1 MSVPGQEPRHLAVAV
16 CQRGDGDGG
25 GRAHQPVHHLHR
37 VICNTVYRVICNTIS
52 CLQGDHITADLSPV
66 STVALGH
73 CLHGHH
79 LGEVGGVE
87 RLPVGRHPAPPAL
100 LAVELQTILQYFSF
114 YTTKSMMWRPA
125 ISRVMK
131 NIFHPDNGKYLNS
144 LPLGTYRRGVCRE
157 SRRKH
162 SAAYSGTPLRG
173 RPLPAR
179 TPR

>member
-1 MSVPGQEPRHLAVAV
+1 MLTSPCTTCTGSFVTLSTGSFVTLSI
-16 CQRGDGDGG
+16 D
-25 GRAHQPVHHLHR
+25 
-37 VICNTVYRVICNTIS
+37 
-52 CLQGDHITADLSPV
+52 LQGDHITADLGPV

-79 LGEVGGVE
+79 LGQVAGVE

-100 LAVELQTILQYFSF
+100 LAVELKTVLQYFSF

-179 TPR
+179 TPRLHSSHVSWGLWHFRL

>member
-1 MSVPGQEPRHLAVAV
+1 MSQARSRVTSLWPCVSVVTGMVAAVLTSPCTTCTGSFV
-16 CQRGDGDGG
+16 TLSTGSFVTLSID
-25 GRAHQPVHHLHR
+25 
-37 VICNTVYRVICNTIS
+37 
-52 CLQGDHITADLSPV
+52 LQGDHITADLCPV

-79 LGEVGGVE
+79 LGQVGGVE

-100 LAVELQTILQYFSF
+100 LAVELQTVLQYFSF

-131 NIFHPDNGKYLNS
+131 NIFHPDNRKYLNS

-157 SRRKH
+157 RRRKH